1 MEHAH
6 VKSTIAIDPVRA
18 ALTKA
23 ELLAVKGQRA
33 DAIQCLREALAD
45 YPGNDELEEKLR
57 KIQAMPEPAA
67 AGAQGSSGSGR
78 VLLVVGLIVVAMVVL
93 YSVVL

>member
-23 ELLAVKGQRA
+23 ELLAVKGRRA
-33 DAIQCLREALAD
+33 DAIQCLREALAGH
-45 YPGNDELEEKLR
+45 PGNAELEEKLR
-57 KIQAMPEPAA
+57 KVQAMPEPAA
-67 AGAQGSSGSGR
+67 AGGQGRSGYGR
-78 VLLVVGLIVVAMVVL
+78 VLLVLGLIVLAMVVL
-93 YSVVL
+93 YSVIL

>member
-1 MEHAH
+1 MQHAH

-33 DAIQCLREALAD
+33 DAISCLREALAQ
-45 YPGNDELEEKLR
+45 YPGHDELEEKLQ
-57 KIQAMPEPAA
+57 KVQAMPERADAEQP
-67 AGAQGSSGSGR
+67 SSGMGR
-78 VLLVVGLIVVAMVVL
+78 VLLVVGLLVVAMVVL
-93 YSVVL
+93 YSLIL